1 LTIIPGAGKSTTFNM
16 LTGLM
21 PLSGGDA
28 FIFGLSVKHEMH
40 LIAQIMGVCPQH
52 DVLWDNLT
60 GREHLELFAKLKNIP
75 ADEISQEV
83 EARLKDVALEEAA
96 DVESGSYSGG
106 MQRRLSLAIALLGDP
121 KIVFLDEPTTGM
133 GKETS
138 LLAHKLHQHAALIWQ
153 RQVFFSRC

>member
-1 LTIIPGAGKSTTFNM
+1 M

-28 FIFGLSVKHEMH
+28 YIFGLSVKHEMH
-40 LIAQIMGVCPQH
+40 LISQIMGVCPQH

-75 ADEISQEV
+75 AARIQAEV
-83 EARLKDVALEEAA
+83 SARLKDVSLEEAA

-133 GKETS
+133 GERALECFRLFLFCCARVSFRLS
-138 LLAHKLHQHAALIWQ
+138 L
-153 RQVFFSRC
+153 F